1 MKYRINLY
9 SAELKPKLDLFNL
22 SFVAGLWALLL
33 LVLVA
38 VFSQQY
44 QQTQASQQQ
53 LQQQNNTLAQLQAEL
68 GVKMEALRA
77 LKPDPQLQHQVSELE
92 ETVQAKKVLIS
103 KLGVLAQINSGDYAG
118 LMQDLARY
126 RQSQLWL
133 QQIQVQDRNIFIQG
147 GALSS
152 QALPQWL
159 DKLKQSKYFRGQQFE
174 QARLYRDQDDT
185 LLFEIGSVMTNGTD
199 SNAGG
204 GQ

>member
-68 GVKMEALRA
+68 GVKMEALKA